1 MAQDDDEEIRHGAAG
16 IIVGTLGGEK
26 GVVQQR
32 AVEMWYSWA
41 TRFLSSFD
49 RNSDGLGQ
57 WLTWISDL
65 AEDHKG
71 YGEFLCN
78 RVWTAS
84 LNIPVEHDI
93 KTLKG
98 GVDSEVLFEVE
109 PSNIF
114 RDPLVDVFYASKLLS
129 NLRLAG
135 LLDDRSS
142 HRVLE
147 HLKLDSVVEGL
158 CVSPIDDAWE
168 ARRSLVRRQEYQMIV
183 VSKEG
188 DRQESR

>member
-1 MAQDDDEEIRHGAAG
+1 MAQDDDDEIRHGAAG

-32 AVEMWYSWA
+32 AVEMWYNWA

-98 GVDSEVLFEVE
+98 GVDSDVLFEVE

-183 VSKEG
+183 VSKES
-188 DRQESR
+188 DWQESR

>member
-16 IIVGTLGGEK
+16 IIVGMLGGEK

-32 AVEMWYSWA
+32 AVEMWYNWA
-41 TRFLSSFD
+41 TRFLLRFD
-49 RNSDGLGQ
+49 RNSDELGQ
-57 WLTWISDL
+57 WLTWISGL

-78 RVWTAS
+78 FVWTAS
-84 LNIPVEHDI
+84 LNILVEHDI

-98 GVDSEVLFEVE
+98 SVDSEVLFEVE

-135 LLDDRSS
+135 LLGDRLS
-142 HRVLE
+142 HRVPE
-147 HLKLDSVVEGL
+147 HLELDSVVEGL
-158 CVSPIDDAWE
+158 CISPIDDAWE
-168 ARRSLVRRQEYQMIV
+168 ARRSLVRRQEFQRMT

-188 DRQESR
+188 DWRESR

>member
-16 IIVGTLGGEK
+16 IIVGMLGGEK

-32 AVEMWYSWA
+32 AVEMWYNWA
-41 TRFLSSFD
+41 THFLSSFD
-49 RNSDGLGQ
+49 RNSDELGQ

-65 AEDHKG
+65 AENHEG
-71 YGEFLCN
+71 YGEFQGN

-84 LNIPVEHDI
+84 LNILVEHDI

-129 NLRLAG
+129 NLRFAG
-135 LLDDRSS
+135 LLDDRLS
-142 HRVLE
+142 HRVPE
-147 HLKLDSVVEGL
+147 HLELDSVVEGL

-168 ARRSLVRRQEYQMIV
+168 ARRSLVRRQEFQRMII
-183 VSKEG
+183 SKEG
-188 DRQESR
+188 DWQESR

>member
-32 AVEMWYSWA
+32 AVEVWYNWA

-183 VSKEG
+183 VSKES
-188 DRQESR
+188 DWQESR

>member
-32 AVEMWYSWA
+32 AVEMWDSWA

-188 DRQESR
+188 DWQESR

>member
-188 DRQESR
+188 DWHESR